1 MAEHAITKE
10 ATDRFTEVDG
20 VSIHYNEAGE
30 GPALLCF
37 HGGGPG
43 ANAWDNTKHNIDAFA
58 EHFGHCW
65 STCLPTA
72 SPTKA

>member
-37 HGGGPG
+37 HGGGPAPTHG
-43 ANAWDNTKHNIDAFA
+43 TTRSTTSTPLQSTS
-58 EHFGHCW
+58 GHCW